1 MSRIVCIQRMAYCMY
16 LSLLLASSYIP
27 IFIDHCCVYLPQ
39 DQYGATPMIPACNYG
54 HLQVVKYL
62 TQGGADVNKQTKVS
76 FLSFFV
82 STIYTIV
89 TSL

>member
-1 MSRIVCIQRMAYCMY
+1 MSFQLVCNLYR
-16 LSLLLASSYIP
+16 SLCIHGL
-27 IFIDHCCVYLPQ
+27 FITQ
-39 DQYGATPMIPACNYG
+39 DRYGATPMIPACNYG

-82 STIYTIV
+82 STIYAKV